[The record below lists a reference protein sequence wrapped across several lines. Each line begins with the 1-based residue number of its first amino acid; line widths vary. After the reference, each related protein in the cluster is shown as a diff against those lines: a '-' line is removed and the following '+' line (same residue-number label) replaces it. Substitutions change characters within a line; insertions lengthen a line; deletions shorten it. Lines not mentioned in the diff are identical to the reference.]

1 MSAGRDGLEME
12 RAPAHSLTIM
22 SRSAEQ
28 SSPLALAV
36 VGYDGPTAMK
46 ILERPRREPSSGQ
59 VRIGVSHAGM
69 GFIDALFSTGFGR
82 VELPFIPGLEVV
94 GTVTG
99 VGEGVGTVSRGDSV
113 AALTM
118 PGGGFSQE
126 VIVDSRLVVP
136 LPPGLSA
143 ATAAA
148 TCTNTTTAVS
158 ALARVDA
165 LSDAAVLV
173 HAGAGGLGSQ
183 FGQVARLLGASR
195 TGAVVGSQAK
205 ARCAAALG
213 YDDVYLRDDLDRVP
227 EHAWDVVVDP
237 VGGEATRMAARHLA
251 QFGTLLC
258 VGNASGAPAVDID
271 SLGLWLT
278 ATTASGFNLGALA
291 AANPEAVGAD
301 LHRALTLVASDR
313 VRVDVTRRVS
323 LEEARSAL
331 ADLLAGGTTGKTVI
345 TF

>member
-1 MSAGRDGLEME
+1 ME

-136 LPPGLSA
+136 LPPGLSPSQQGAGA
-143 ATAAA
+143 ARCSVPPPRAPLTGPGRAVCPTGTAAGP
-148 TCTNTTTAVS
+148 
-158 ALARVDA
+158 
-165 LSDAAVLV
+165 
-173 HAGAGGLGSQ
+173 AG
-183 FGQVARLLGASR
+183 
-195 TGAVVGSQAK
+195 
-205 ARCAAALG
+205 
-213 YDDVYLRDDLDRVP
+213 
-227 EHAWDVVVDP
+227 
-237 VGGEATRMAARHLA
+237 
-251 QFGTLLC
+251 
-258 VGNASGAPAVDID
+258 
-271 SLGLWLT
+271 
-278 ATTASGFNLGALA
+278 
-291 AANPEAVGAD
+291 
-301 LHRALTLVASDR
+301 
-313 VRVDVTRRVS
+313 
-323 LEEARSAL
+323 
-331 ADLLAGGTTGKTVI
+331 
-345 TF
+345 

>member
-251 QFGTLLC
+251 RFGTLLR

-278 ATTASGFNLGALA
+278 ATTASGFNLG